1 MRSGLHHGA
10 GRLADLERRR
20 IYVSGRTI
28 RLPVHPEERPAK
40 LIQIL
45 RLIAKPR
52 QKTTNWKHYN
62 QALINRGSLTFWIDE
77 ESVQLW
83 KPSRGAMEDFVCL
96 VA

>member
-20 IYVSGRTI
+20 IYVSDRTI
-28 RLPVHPEERPAK
+28 RLPVHPDERPAK